1 VPEIVSIDTDSYGQY
16 FSEEFKQERSSG
28 CHLMQIVE
36 DLESRFVKK
45 QNPRFDR
52 EAMDRFAT
60 LGFIWERLIGRAL
73 TWTEAERKPDQ
84 IIRPG
89 EQYLDGIY
97 ATPDAFNTKLW
108 RLEEWKCT
116 WRRAPKSDEEFEE
129 RHWKWMVQS
138 MAYCHILG
146 CTEAII
152 RAFYIMGDWDMRN
165 WSGPIIKGY
174 SIKSTTEELQE
185 TWQMIL
191 NHKATM
197 ERDGIAPW
205 VTAVM

>member
-1 VPEIVSIDTDSYGQY
+1 MPQIQSIDTDSYGQY
-16 FSEEFKQERSSG
+16 FSEEFNRERSSG

-36 DLESRFVKK
+36 DLDARLTKK
-45 QNPRFDR
+45 NNPGFDR
-52 EAMDRFAT
+52 ASLDRFAT

-73 TWTEAERKPDQ
+73 SWVEAEHHPER

-89 EQYLDGIY
+89 EQFLDGVY
-97 ATPDAFNTKLW
+97 ATPDAFNTKEW

-129 RHWKWMVQS
+129 RHWKWLVQS

-146 CTEAII
+146 CTEAMI
-152 RAFYIMGDWDMRN
+152 RVFYIMGDWKLSD
-165 WSGPIIKGY
+165 WSGPL
-174 SIKSTTEELQE
+174 IKSFRIISTPEELEE
-185 TWQMIL
+185 TWRMVL
-191 NHKATM
+191 NHRTTM

-205 VTAVM
+205 LKTN